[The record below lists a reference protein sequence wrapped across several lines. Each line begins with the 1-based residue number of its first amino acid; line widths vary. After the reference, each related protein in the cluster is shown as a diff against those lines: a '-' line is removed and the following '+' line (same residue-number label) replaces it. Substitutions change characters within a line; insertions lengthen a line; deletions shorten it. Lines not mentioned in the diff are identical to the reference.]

1 MFVDLGH
8 DTHLPQTCSR
18 LRFPSRS
25 RCVTAPSSQAI
36 SGTTSQCRFPRESP
50 KKSRCL
56 VSRFPS
62 LGGLCKEMTAK
73 VPQPLSPQV
82 FGVPGCTERRS
93 EGNRGGR
100 SGTPRSLLLRWTQG
114 VCPRGVVLEEAAG
127 RNRGAVLRRLRRHIE
142 LMDEPQAEVLEE
154 GRAARA
160 TAPEC
165 ARRRLSRRQG
175 ARGCPVA
182 RSRASPACSQT
193 RVQSVTEPGGTR
205 NPPRKRL

>member
-8 DTHLPQTCSR
+8 ETHLPQTCSR
-18 LRFPSRS
+18 LRFPARS

-36 SGTTSQCRFPRESP
+36 SGTTSRSRFPRESP

-56 VSRFPS
+56 VSRFLS
-62 LGGLCKEMTAK
+62 LGGLCREMTAK
-73 VPQPLSPQV
+73 TPQPPQPP
-82 FGVPGCTERRS
+82 GVRCPQIHRASVGEKSGRPVRHSTFAPPP
-93 EGNRGGR
+93 RG
-100 SGTPRSLLLRWTQG
+100 TQG

-160 TAPEC
+160 TAPES

-193 RVQSVTEPGGTR
+193 RVQSVTEPGAQPGGQS
-205 NPPRKRL
+205 